1 MIFIDQSE
9 LASDSRLPSI
19 PNAKASD
26 ILERLTGADIMVSP
40 LSMPV
45 TKKLLPR
52 HIDAGAVLIN
62 RKSFS
67 DMLSSIASGSI
78 NAILARMI
86 AAGAK
91 WTWQRVIMSTGMFAP
106 DLETGKVLIGEPRR
120 NKRRG
125 GTYVHLR
132 GVPAGLPEYTAYAT
146 IRRRIAFRGGYYLQ
160 LTCDDEIPGELAKWE
175 KDLKELSKVKEIWP
189 HIAKM
194 CDPPDRDDPLQEP
207 RLVTDWRAP
216 FVAMMQAASDSGG
229 VGYVRATSLRD
240 AILEA
245 NAEDT
250 LFQGLS
256 WATWTRWLNKPR
268 FAAQWGSKTMQAVR
282 DVLGVP
288 DGFDI
293 KLEVIEKE

>member
-62 RKSFS
+62 RKSFA

-86 AAGAK
+86 AAGAR

-106 DLETGKVLIGEPRR
+106 DLETGKALIGEPRQNR
-120 NKRRG
+120 RRG
-125 GTYVHLR
+125 GTYIHLR
-132 GVPAGLPEYTAYAT
+132 GVPVGLPNYKAFAT
-146 IRRRIAFRGGYYLQ
+146 IRRRIALRGGYYLP
-160 LTCDDEIPGELAKWE
+160 LTCDDEIPGELAAWE
-175 KDLKELSKVKEIWP
+175 KDLRELGKVKEIWP
-189 HIAKM
+189 NVPKLH
-194 CDPPDRDDPLQEP
+194 DPPAQDDPLQE
-207 RLVTDWRAP
+207 LVEVKDWRRILAQ
-216 FVAMMQAASDSGG
+216 FKG
-229 VGYVRATSLRD
+229 VGPVRATSLRD
-240 AILEA
+240 DMLKTGADDTFI
-245 NAEDT
+245 NA
-250 LFQGLS
+250 LR
-256 WATWTRWLNKPR
+256 WATWSK
-268 FAAQWGSKTMQAVR
+268 WGELPKIKHWGKKTFQSVR
-282 DVLGVP
+282 DEAGVA

-293 KLEVIEKE
+293 EFEVTERKD